1 MFENSDKI
9 LTFVSLRVDVNFETF
24 ADAFSLLENSYKFLP
39 ILLVLY
45 NGRIGKNFQG
55 AKKHLPRFYKETNVA
70 RWEFSSS
77 FQTLWEDELL
87 AVCPYVQV

>member
-1 MFENSDKI
+1 MFESFDKI
-9 LTFVSLRVDVNFETF
+9 LTFVSLRADVNFETF

-70 RWEFSSS
+70 R
-77 FQTLWEDELL
+77 
-87 AVCPYVQV
+87 